1 MSWTPPIASSN
12 ETPVWHRPVIV
23 AERLAISPATL
34 RRWSRQ
40 FEEFLSPEAAGHN
53 GRRRYSDA
61 DLQLLSRVHELLHMG
76 LSYEQARRQL
86 RLRGADVPENGHTG
100 GAALV
105 LADAET
111 RLHPGADVAGIL
123 AQALHNVG
131 EGQQVILAQHQALRQ
146 LVGVLVQDNL
156 QLKEEN
162 SRLRERMLEAERK
175 LFELKRELAA
185 GQAQERERLRQ
196 VEAALFDLQRRLD
209 GLAAAPTRHL
219 PEPVPPPT
227 AVPVPPAA
235 ETPPT
240 PPPGPGW
247 WRRFRA
253 WLDMDDRR

>member
-1 MSWTPPIASSN
+1 MSWTPLTASSN
-12 ETPVWHRPVIV
+12 EMPVWHRPAVV

-34 RRWSRQ
+34 RRWSRE
-40 FEEFLSPEAAGHN
+40 FDAFLSPEAAGHN

-76 LSYEQARRQL
+76 LSYEQTRRQL
-86 RLRGADVPENGHTG
+86 RLRSADIPPNGHTG
-100 GAALV
+100 GMALV
-105 LADAET
+105 LADAES
-111 RLHPGADVAGIL
+111 RLELGTDVAGLL

-196 VEAALFDLQRRLD
+196 VEAALFDLQRRVD
-209 GLAAAPTRHL
+209 GLAAVPTRHL

-227 AVPVPPAA
+227 VV
-235 ETPPT
+235 PT
-240 PPPGPGW
+240 PSPPEPPLAPPSGLGW

-253 WLDMDDRR
+253 WLDGA